1 MNLNELQLEKIA
13 DILINMGIV
22 FLATNVLPIINNN
35 QTIDMLTFAM
45 SAIVIIGL
53 WIVAILL
60 LSYTN
65 NIRR

>member
-1 MNLNELQLEKIA
+1 
-13 DILINMGIV
+13 MGIV